1 MRSRIKPCPRGHLA
15 FPPYNTDKTTLNVL
29 ICNSQSKECI
39 SYDQGHSYTQKTTH
53 RASVHFLLF
62 QARATPTLMHNSE
75 SKATTFYTD
84 QAWPFLH
91 PNTTQ
96 RAKHTYHTGQGGT
109 LKHNS
114 KSHAYTTHRSKHA
127 FHSGHGHSY
136 TKTQLT
142 EPSKHNSQSIAT
154 LFYTGHSYTKK
165 QLRERVT
172 TTGIFTQHI

>member
-1 MRSRIKPCPRGHLA
+1 MQLTEQRVHFIWPRPL
-15 FPPYNTDKTTLNVL
+15 L
-29 ICNSQSKECI
+29 
-39 SYDQGHSYTQKTTH
+39 HSKTTH
-53 RASVHFLLF
+53 RASVHFLLT
-62 QARATPTLMHNSE
+62 RATPTLMQNSE
-75 SKATTFYTD
+75 NKVTIFYTG

-96 RAKHTYHTGQGGT
+96 RAKRTYHTGQGGT

-165 QLRERVT
+165 QLRERGVHSILT
-172 TTGIFTQHI
+172 TTAIFTQHI